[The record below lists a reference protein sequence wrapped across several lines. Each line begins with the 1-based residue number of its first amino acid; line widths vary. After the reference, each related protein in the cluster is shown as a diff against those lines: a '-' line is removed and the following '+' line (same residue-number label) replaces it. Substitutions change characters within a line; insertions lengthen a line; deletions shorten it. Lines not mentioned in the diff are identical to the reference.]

1 MSLTRK
7 ALDAMGLTEE
17 QKDSIIEMHMETVNS
32 LKAERDKLKDEASQ
46 LPDVQDK
53 LGKLTKEL
61 ETIKKDDYKAKYES
75 EKAAH
80 DKLKEDITQKET
92 KTKKADAFKSYLKS
106 AGYSEKG
113 IEKITKYGGYV
124 DTVELD
130 ENGAITNA
138 EKLSQSIESEWGEY
152 KPQAGTARHTPV
164 TPPVGG
170 KVTRT
175 KEDIMKISDTA
186 ERQKAIAENIDLF
199 K

>member
-7 ALDAMGLTEE
+7 ALDAMGLSEE

-32 LKAERDKLKDEASQ
+32 LKAERDKLKDEAAQ
-46 LPDVQDK
+46 LSDAQEK
-53 LGKLTKEL
+53 LGKLTQEL
-61 ETIKKDDYKAKYES
+61 ETIKKDDYKGKYES

-113 IEKITKYGGYV
+113 IEKITKYGGFV

-138 EKLSQSIESEWGEY
+138 DKLSQSIESEWGEY

-170 KVTRT
+170 KITRT

>member
-32 LKAERDKLKDEASQ
+32 LKAERDKLKDEAAQ

-170 KVTRT
+170 KITRT

>member
-32 LKAERDKLKDEASQ
+32 LKAERDKLKDEAAQ

>member
-7 ALDAMGLTEE
+7 ALDAMGLSEE

-32 LKAERDKLKDEASQ
+32 LKAERDKLKGEAEQ
-46 LPDVQDK
+46 LPDVQEK

-61 ETIKKDDYKAKYES
+61 ETMKKDDYKAKYES

-80 DKLKEDITQKET
+80 DKLKEDITNKET
-92 KTKKADAFKSYLKS
+92 KTKKADAFKSYLKN

-113 IEKITKYGGYV
+113 IEKITKYGGFV
-124 DTVELD
+124 DTIELD
-130 ENGAITNA
+130 DNGTITNVDT
-138 EKLSQSIESEWGEY
+138 LSKSIESEWGEY
-152 KPQAGTARHTPV
+152 KPQAGTQRHTPI
-164 TPPVGG
+164 TPPVAG

-186 ERQKAIAENIDLF
+186 ERQRAIAENIDLF